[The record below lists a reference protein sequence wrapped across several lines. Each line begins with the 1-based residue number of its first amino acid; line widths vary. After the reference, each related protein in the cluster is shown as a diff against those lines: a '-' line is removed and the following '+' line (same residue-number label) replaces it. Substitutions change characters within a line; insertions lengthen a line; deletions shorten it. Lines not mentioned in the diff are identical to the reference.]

1 MYLLNYYGQQWPF
14 PQGASG
20 GPYPEFLPVRQA
32 AAGLGWYRPNVAMYR
47 GTYAGTS
54 RTLGD
59 TTIDPT
65 AINLTDPGTLLMIA
79 GAGFVLW
86 TLFKGARGVKRGVS
100 RGARKIRRGYR
111 RRGQALS
118 QAIF

>member
-1 MYLLNYYGQQWPF
+1 MYLLNYYGHQWPF

-20 GPYPEFLPVRQA
+20 GPYPEF
-32 AAGLGWYRPNVAMYR
+32 AGLGWYRPNVAMYR

-54 RTLGD
+54 RTLGQS
-59 TTIDPT
+59 TFDPT
-65 AINLTDPGTLLMIA
+65 SVDFTDPMTIA
-79 GAGFVLW
+79 AAIGAAFVLYK
-86 TLFKGARGVKRGVS
+86 LFSGARSVKRGVS
-100 RGARKIRRGYR
+100 RGARKIRRSYR